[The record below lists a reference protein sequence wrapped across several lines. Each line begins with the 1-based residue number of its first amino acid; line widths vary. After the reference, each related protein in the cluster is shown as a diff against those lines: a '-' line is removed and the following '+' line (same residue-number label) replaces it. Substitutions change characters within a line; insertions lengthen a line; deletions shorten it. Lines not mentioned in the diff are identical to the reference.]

1 MTLTFI
7 IDKKNSWKGEIGVC
21 HREKLLDRLVLPYFM
36 VIEIGMLHQC
46 PKQIGCIDIKDAK
59 DAKDEDMCVHIIL
72 QIPWD
77 FPICGNFSKSLNSY
91 KHWFNYTNC
100 FIRKYGF
107 SRVFFFISIFVYL

>member
-1 MTLTFI
+1 
-7 IDKKNSWKGEIGVC
+7 
-21 HREKLLDRLVLPYFM
+21 M

-77 FPICGNFSKSLNSY
+77 FPICRKFSKYLNSY
-91 KHWFNYTNC
+91 KHWFNYTNVSLASMGFLGCSFC
-100 FIRKYGF
+100 FPSLF
-107 SRVFFFISIFVYL
+107 TCDFFHDKISDEICYKQR

>member
-7 IDKKNSWKGEIGVC
+7 IDKKKSWKGEIGIF
-21 HREKLLDRLVLPYFM
+21 HREELLYQLVLPYFM

-59 DAKDEDMCVHIIL
+59 DEDMCVHITL

-91 KHWFNYTNC
+91 KHWFNYTYC
-100 FIRKYGF
+100 FINKYGF
-107 SRVFFFISIFVYL
+107 SRVFFLFSIFVY